1 MKSIDELQFGLW
13 RSKRAIHNIDY
24 RLYDMSSSEEEYVD
38 DLEADSFSMK
48 PRLSAYQKPVP
59 FVAWIP
65 DAVLR
70 RLLSLGML
78 RLTNI
83 N

>member
-1 MKSIDELQFGLW
+1 
-13 RSKRAIHNIDY
+13 
-24 RLYDMSSSEEEYVD
+24 MSSSEEEYVD